1 MIMKR
6 YGYVAVGVMLSAWM
20 FGGMFAR
27 PAYAADAGNDALALQ
42 KPTISLSQAVNA
54 AEKFTRGRAIRAELE
69 THDGRP
75 VYDVEVVDGMKVMD
89 VRVDK
94 DNGRVLAATIDKADH
109 DDAHD
114 AED

>member
-6 YGYVAVGVMLSAWM
+6 YGYVAVGVMLSAGV
-20 FGGMFAR
+20 FGGMFAQS
-27 PAYAADAGNDALALQ
+27 AYAAESGNDALTLQ
-42 KPTISLSQAVNA
+42 KPAISLSQAVNA
-54 AEKFTRGRAIRAELE
+54 AEKFTRGRAVRAELE
-69 THDGRP
+69 KHNGQP
-75 VYDVEVVDGMKVMD
+75 VYDVEVVDGAKVLD

-94 DNGRVLAATIDKADH
+94 DNGRILAANVDKADR